1 MTHFQVAPLPGQGSY
16 GALVTGLA
24 PDDIDAPEVHQALH
38 DLWVDKGLVVFRGI
52 AGGVDT
58 QLRLSAIYGEPEI
71 HPMMTGTDIK
81 TEHKALAPV
90 EYDRESGNLYEV
102 KGRQLG
108 GYLPWH
114 FDAAYVDRIN
124 HGGILRL
131 EVLPRRGGETGFLDQ
146 EPGVGAVVHQAPKQ
160 VRIEF
165 NAKLEGAFSTVT
177 VKDSA
182 GKTVSGGSRVGP
194 DAQSLGAALA
204 PLAPGEYHVYWK
216 VVAWDGHTTEG
227 DYIFSVRP

>member
-1 MTHFQVAPLPGQGSY
+1 MSAKHRAATCATAVLTALWLVAA
-16 GALVTGLA
+16 GAHA
-24 PDDIDAPEVHQALH
+24 FPEH
-38 DLWVDKGLVVFRGI
+38 
-52 AGGVDT
+52 
-58 QLRLSAIYGEPEI
+58 E
-71 HPMMTGTDIK
+71 
-81 TEHKALAPV
+81 
-90 EYDRESGNLYEV
+90 
-102 KGRQLG
+102 
-108 GYLPWH
+108 
-114 FDAAYVDRIN
+114 
-124 HGGILRL
+124 
-131 EVLPRRGGETGFLDQ
+131 